1 MYYSAVQV
9 VFQEVPNEISLA
21 ISISGCQLKCSGC
34 HSAFT
39 WDDTYGK
46 QLTLEILSDLINK
59 YKGYITCLIF
69 YGGEWELDTL
79 TSFLNIAVA
88 NHLKTCLYTGL
99 EISDFDNQF
108 LKSLSYIKTG
118 RYNQQLGGL
127 NSTKTNQKFYKLSY
141 GNIIEDLTTSFTQ

>member
-1 MYYSAVQV
+1 MYYSSVQV

-46 QLTLEILSDLINK
+46 PLTFEILSELINK
-59 YKGYITCLIF
+59 YRGYITCLIF

-79 TSFLNIAVA
+79 TSFLNVA
-88 NHLKTCLYTGL
+88 ISHDLKTCLYTGL
-99 EISDFDNQF
+99 EISNFELHF

-127 NSTKTNQKFYKLSY
+127 NSIKTNQKFYKLSS
-141 GNIIEDLTTSFTQ
+141 GNIIEDLTTSFIQ